1 MGVADKLDKKTIA
14 EAAEG
19 NEAAFAKLV
28 ETYQRPIY
36 NLTVRMVRSRAEAED
51 IAQDIF
57 VHLLDILG
65 RYDTGRPFE
74 PWLFRVATNYNL
86 NYLKRR
92 RLQTVSMESL
102 RQPGNPEA
110 PAVELADPDSTSPSP
125 LELTEKYEE
134 LNAAV
139 AELPP
144 DWRAVVTLHY
154 MQSFSVG
161 DIASILEIPVGTVK
175 NRLFRAR
182 SALYEKLQKLLE
194 TWSAG

>member
-1 MGVADKLDKKTIA
+1 MGVGDKLDKRIIVA
-14 EAAEG
+14 AAEG
-19 NEAAFAKLV
+19 DEAAFAKLV
-28 ETYQRPIY
+28 EAYQRPIY
-36 NLTVRMVRSRAEAED
+36 NLTLRMVRSRTEAED

-57 VHLLDILG
+57 LHLLNILE
-65 RYDTGRPFE
+65 RYDAGRPFE

-92 RLQTVSMESL
+92 RIQTVSMESL
-102 RQPGNPEA
+102 RQPGDAEA
-110 PAVELADPDSTSPSP
+110 PAVELADPASPSP
-125 LELTEKYEE
+125 SPIELSEKYEE
-134 LNAAV
+134 LHVAV
-139 AELPP
+139 GELAP

-154 MQSFSVG
+154 MQSFSVSE
-161 DIASILEIPVGTVK
+161 IASILEIPVGTVK